1 MALNIAIIG
10 QGVSGT
16 STALAILEIHPSM
29 KITLFADRPFEDT
42 CSYGPGGHF
51 EIMEAEHKKWGL
63 ISFERFAK
71 LEKEFGPKI
80 GVKYVS
86 GFVQSDNETFIEK
99 LGEFNAEIVHNY
111 RKMNSR
117 EMKHIFS
124 EPLKYGIH
132 YSTYSTQGRLYVPW
146 LKSQCEKY
154 GAKFIRREIHSI
166 EELADEGYDIVINC
180 AGLHGGKVSKDDNEM
195 SPLRGIAFEIDAPGW
210 KHFSFSEL
218 ETFVIPLDNTILA
231 GTVRQPGRYDRTI
244 TEEDRREVL
253 HRIYKL
259 HPTLKSHKINA
270 EWCGLRPCRDSVRL
284 ERQTRKSLNGK
295 TFEVLHNYGH
305 GSNGFTLSWGCAQE
319 VLGLL
324 NQILSENRVDT
335 PSKL

>member
-10 QGVSGT
+10 QGVSGS

-51 EIMEAEHKKWGL
+51 EVMEAEHKKWGL

-71 LEKEFGPKI
+71 LEREIGTKA

-86 GFVQSDNETFIEK
+86 GHIQSDNLSFIEK
-99 LGEFNAEIVHNY
+99 LDDFNSEIVHNY
-111 RKMNSR
+111 KRLNDR
-117 EMKHIFS
+117 EMKHLFS
-124 EPLKYGIH
+124 EPLKYGVH

-146 LKSQCEKY
+146 LKSQCEIY
-154 GAKFIRREIHSI
+154 GAKFVRREIRSI
-166 EELADEGYDIVINC
+166 DELADEGFDVVINC
-180 AGLHGGKVSKDDNEM
+180 AGLHGGLVSKDDNTM
-195 SPLRGIAFEIDAPGW
+195 TPLRGIAFEINAPGF

-218 ETFVIPLDNTILA
+218 ETFIIPLDNTILA
-231 GTVRQPGRYDRTI
+231 GTVRQLNRYDRTI

-259 HPTLKSHKINA
+259 HPALKSCKIVN
-270 EWCGLRPCRDSVRL
+270 EWCGLRPYRESVRL
-284 ERQTRKSLNGK
+284 ERQTRKSPKGK
-295 TFEVLHNYGH
+295 LFEVLHNYGH

-324 NQILSENRVDT
+324 NQILSENCVNT